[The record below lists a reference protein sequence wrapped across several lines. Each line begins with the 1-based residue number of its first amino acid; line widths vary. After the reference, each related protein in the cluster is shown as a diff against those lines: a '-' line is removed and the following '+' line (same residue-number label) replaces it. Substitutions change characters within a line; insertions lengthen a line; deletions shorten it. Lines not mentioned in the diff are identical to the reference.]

1 MATIT
6 IEGSLTPASNLPR
19 GERRVVADT
28 TDARRYVAK
37 GYAVVVDED
46 DAPVPAPDPFG
57 QPVTDEDAPA
67 RNASRDDWA
76 EFLARHPHGFVTD
89 GKNREQLIAEW
100 DDYLAGAEGG
110 DTDGINDAG

>member
-28 TDARRYVAK
+28 TEVRRYVAK
-37 GYAVVVDED
+37 GYANIVDEHGNLE
-46 DAPVPAPDPFG
+46 PAPLPE
-57 QPVTDEDAPA
+57 PAKAPA

-76 EFLARHPHGFVTD
+76 EFLARNPHGFVTD